1 MLCNVLLSVISYSLS
16 CLPAKTTRHFS
27 DPVNTRSRGAK
38 RTRGEEQGTDLAGLG
53 LPHDLDGGL
62 LGVLALPSSRLGPVH
77 SGQHDGVALRPP
89 RGAVGAVER
98 VPGAGERPELVRI
111 PPIRAA
117 TSLHHPLPLR
127 SGCPRR
133 RRREIGAR
141 TLLLDRLEWNSKG
154 NLASLDDVQST
165 E

>member
-1 MLCNVLLSVISYSLS
+1 MQDNKHNKHKSSQTILLLHQVERYRTIITHNLKHDRGGGVRMN
-16 CLPAKTTRHFS
+16 CEQADALQRPLECHLIFPLLPS
-27 DPVNTRSRGAK
+27 
-38 RTRGEEQGTDLAGLG
+38 DLAGLG

-62 LGVLALPSSRLGPVH
+62 LGVLALPGSRLGPVH

-133 RRREIGAR
+133 RRRRREKP
-141 TLLLDRLEWNSKG
+141 DRR
-154 NLASLDDVQST
+154 
-165 E
+165 